1 MTQPVDAKIL
11 GDAGTRLGGVE
22 DLQIG

>member
-1 MTQPVDAKIL
+1 MAQPVDAAIL
-11 GDAGTRLGGVE
+11 GDAGARLGGVE

>member
-11 GDAGTRLGGVE
+11 GDAGARLGGVE